1 MVMSIHANGTLKA
14 SLPKTA
20 DERKL
25 RDLANESGL
34 LLIEE
39 SFTQQLQALY
49 DEETQEDGGG
59 YYRELIPYLV
69 QAVFE
74 KSPEVGFGNEIY
86 EELSKKLKL
95 EKV

>member
-1 MVMSIHANGTLKA
+1 MSFINNGSINMT
-14 SLPKTA
+14 LPKTA

-25 RDLANESGL
+25 RDLSNQSGL

-39 SFTQQLQALY
+39 TFTQQLQTLY
-49 DEETQEDGGG
+49 DEEVEEEGGG

-74 KSPEVGFGNEIY
+74 KAPEVGFGKEIY
-86 EELSKKLKL
+86 NELVNKLKL
-95 EKV
+95 GRA